1 MPAGAIL
8 AFHSSIPVK
17 HQREAF
23 MPANNTNRDVRMRAF
38 TKAVLISLILCS
50 CVGCDQVTKTAA
62 QYHLPSS
69 HPVYLMGDLF
79 QFQHS
84 TNTGAFMG
92 LGAGLP
98 GAVRFWALTIS
109 VGMALIGTLGF
120 VWASRE
126 MGHPLSILGASL
138 MVGGGASNL
147 LDRLLHNGAVV
158 DFVSMGVGNLRTGVF
173 NLADVAIMAGAGI
186 LLAWNLFFRGAEGNH
201 QR

>member
-1 MPAGAIL
+1 MPT
-8 AFHSSIPVK
+8 
-17 HQREAF
+17 
-23 MPANNTNRDVRMRAF
+23 NNTNGDVRMRAF
-38 TKAVLISLILCS
+38 TKAVLIGLVLCS
-50 CVGCDQVTKTAA
+50 CVGCDQITKTAA

-79 QFQHS
+79 QFQYS

-98 GAVRFWALTIS
+98 SAVRFWTLTIS

-138 MVGGGASNL
+138 IVGGGVSNL

-186 LLAWNLFFRGAEGNH
+186 LLAWGLFFRSAEGNR